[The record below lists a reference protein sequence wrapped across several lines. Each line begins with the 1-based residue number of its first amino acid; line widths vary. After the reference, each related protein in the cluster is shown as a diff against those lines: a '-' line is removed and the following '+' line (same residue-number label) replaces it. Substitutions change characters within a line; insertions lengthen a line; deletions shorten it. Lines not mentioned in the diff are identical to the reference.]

1 LIGEEKDKLSYKYNA
16 VNKKAPY
23 EINHHDTN
31 HAIALQRS
39 AYIIIDDNIAKNNI
53 LENYF

>member
-1 LIGEEKDKLSYKYNA
+1 LIGEEKDKLSYKWNA

-23 EINHHDTN
+23 EINHHETN
-31 HAIALQRS
+31 HSLALQRS
-39 AYIIIDDNIAKNNI
+39 AYITIDDNLAKVNI